1 MVTLSVSICAI
12 TSSAS
17 TASPGPFKTAAMEPS
32 VMESPIAGTATTSAA
47 AKALAGGAELAESDE
62 RADGPV
68 ARDPTR
74 GPSVERERRHD
85 GAVSVSI
92 TIVFGRSTEKG
103 SCDDVRRR
111 YSGRRRRALDVAFAR
126 KNGDFRETKP
136 RRPALASRCASENGE
151 GDAPG
156 GVARGEGG
164 GRDVARADKGLRGG
178 AVVGT
183 RALA

>member
-1 MVTLSVSICAI
+1 MD
-12 TSSAS
+12 
-17 TASPGPFKTAAMEPS
+17 PS

-47 AKALAGGAELAESDE
+47 AKALAAARNSRRATSEPTDLSRATRLAVRPSSANEDTTALFLFRSRLFSVGQPRRVRATTSD
-62 RADGPV
+62 G
-68 ARDPTR
+68 
-74 GPSVERERRHD
+74 
-85 GAVSVSI
+85 
-92 TIVFGRSTEKG
+92 
-103 SCDDVRRR
+103 R